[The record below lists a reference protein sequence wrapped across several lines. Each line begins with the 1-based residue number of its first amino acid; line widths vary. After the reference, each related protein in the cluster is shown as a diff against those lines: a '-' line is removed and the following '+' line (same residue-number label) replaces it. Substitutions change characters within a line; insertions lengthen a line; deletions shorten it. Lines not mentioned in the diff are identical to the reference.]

1 MTDHSAGDR
10 QEIRDEV
17 PEPRRNAFEQA
28 IWDAADKLGTADALR
43 KASGV
48 VGAFLRRV
56 GHKFEH
62 ADPLSSQE
70 RRRVIESL
78 FHEGLRTRPFVARFL
93 SLMAL
98 SVAIAALGILSD
110 STAVVIGAMLVAPL
124 MGPVLGVSAAMVMGW
139 PRRIVRQALLIV
151 IASGLAVFLAALIS
165 FTIPGSSTPL
175 PGELLARTSPN
186 LIDLGIALAAGAVG
200 AYGQVRRQAGDALPG
215 AAIAVALVPPLSVVG
230 ISLQLT
236 EWQMA
241 LGAFMLFLLNV
252 VGMVAS
258 AALTFIAA
266 GFVPGRRLLSG
277 NMSIASGLRWASVAV
292 IVVVLPM
299 QFGRGRVLPAA
310 DQTAATVEAVQEF
323 VEEEVAAAE
332 VVNVT
337 VEVAQGIADVD
348 VVLAAS
354 SVSAPKVRDLARH
367 LASELKTGVEVSL
380 HVVETETE
388 KATAKTP

>member
-1 MTDHSAGDR
+1 M
-10 QEIRDEV
+10 
-17 PEPRRNAFEQA
+17 
-28 IWDAADKLGTADALR
+28 LGTTDALR
-43 KASGV
+43 KASGL
-48 VGAFLRRV
+48 VGAALRRI
-56 GHKFEH
+56 GQRFEN
-62 ADPLSSQE
+62 ADPLTSLE
-70 RRRVIESL
+70 RRRVIENL
-78 FHEGLRTRPFVARFL
+78 FHEGLRTRPFVARFIA
-93 SLMAL
+93 LMGL

-124 MGPVLGVSAAMVMGW
+124 MGPVLGVSAALVMGW
-139 PRRIVRQALLIV
+139 PRRVVRQALLIIV
-151 IASGLAVFLAALIS
+151 ASALAVLLAAIIS
-165 FTIPGSSTPL
+165 FTIPGGSGPL

-200 AYGQVRRQAGDALPG
+200 AYGQVRRQAVDALPG

-230 ISLQLT
+230 IALQLT

-258 AALTFIAA
+258 AAITFIAA

-292 IVVVLPM
+292 IVVILPM
-299 QFGRGRVLPAA
+299 QFGRGRVLPAV

-323 VEEEVAAAE
+323 VEEQVSAAE

-337 VEVAQGIADVD
+337 VQVAEGITDID

-354 SVSAPKVRDLARH
+354 PVSAPKVRDLAQH

-388 KATAKTP
+388 KAKADK